1 MQAKKVYFC
10 SMYDYLQGKLENV
23 TPTHVTVDCNGVG
36 YLLQISLYTY
46 SAIKD
51 AKNFKL
57 FAHQVIRED
66 AHLLF
71 GFADEEE
78 RLMFRELLNV
88 SGVGASTARII
99 QSSLSPEQLRSV
111 ISRGDAVTL
120 QKVKGIGAKSAQRII
135 IDLQDKV
142 NKMSPAATN
151 VLSTIHNNSRD
162 EALIALTTL
171 GFARASAEK
180 ALLSAQKQLGSD
192 AKVEDL
198 IKASLNYL

>member
-1 MQAKKVYFC
+1 
-10 SMYDYLQGKLENV
+10 MYDYFNGKIENLTPTNV
-23 TPTHVTVDCNGVG
+23 TIDCNGVG

-46 SAIKD
+46 TAIKD
-51 AKNFKL
+51 VKQFKL
-57 FAHQVIRED
+57 FAHQVVRED

-71 GFADEEE
+71 GFADEDE

-99 QSSLSPEQLRSV
+99 QSSLAPDQLRSV
-111 ISRGDAVTL
+111 ISKGDAVTL

-142 NKMSPAATN
+142 NKLSPNSTTI
-151 VLSTIHNNSRD
+151 LSSLHNTSRE
-162 EALIALTTL
+162 EALIALMTL
-171 GFARASAEK
+171 GFARSSAEK
-180 ALLSAQKQLGSD
+180 ALLSAQKQVGSD

>member
-1 MQAKKVYFC
+1 
-10 SMYDYLQGKLENV
+10 MYDYLQGKLENV

>member
-1 MQAKKVYFC
+1 
-10 SMYDYLQGKLENV
+10 MYDYLQGKLENV

-151 VLSTIHNNSRD
+151 VLSTLHNNSRD

>member
-1 MQAKKVYFC
+1 
-10 SMYDYLQGKLENV
+10 MYDYFNGKIENL
-23 TPTHVTVDCNGVG
+23 TPTHVTMDCNGVG

-46 SAIKD
+46 TAIKD
-51 AKNFKL
+51 VKQFKL
-57 FAHQVIRED
+57 FAHQVVRED
-66 AHLLF
+66 AQLLF
-71 GFADEEE
+71 GFADEDE

-99 QSSLSPEQLRSV
+99 QSSLAPDQLRSV
-111 ISRGDAVTL
+111 ISKGDAATL

-142 NKMSPAATN
+142 SK
-151 VLSTIHNNSRD
+151 LSSNSTTILSSLHNTSRED
-162 EALIALTTL
+162 ALIALMAL

-180 ALLSAQKQLGSD
+180 ALLSAQKQLGND

>member
-1 MQAKKVYFC
+1 
-10 SMYDYLQGKLENV
+10 MYDYFNGKIENL
-23 TPTHVTVDCNGVG
+23 TPTQVTMDCNGVG

-46 SAIKD
+46 TAIKD
-51 AKNFKL
+51 VKQFKL
-57 FAHQVIRED
+57 FAHHVVRED
-66 AHLLF
+66 AQLLF

-99 QSSLSPEQLRSV
+99 QSSLAPDQLRSV
-111 ISRGDAVTL
+111 ISKGDAATL

-142 NKMSPAATN
+142 NKLSPN
-151 VLSTIHNNSRD
+151 SSTILSSIHNTSRED
-162 EALIALTTL
+162 ALIALMAL
-171 GFARASAEK
+171 GFARVSAEK

>member
-1 MQAKKVYFC
+1 
-10 SMYDYLQGKLENV
+10 MYDYLQGKLENL

>member
-1 MQAKKVYFC
+1 
-10 SMYDYLQGKLENV
+10 MYDYLQGKLENL

-151 VLSTIHNNSRD
+151 VLSTLHNNSRD

>member
-1 MQAKKVYFC
+1 
-10 SMYDYLQGKLENV
+10 MYDYFNGKIENL
-23 TPTHVTVDCNGVG
+23 TPTHVTIDCNGVG

-46 SAIKD
+46 TAIKD
-51 AKNFKL
+51 AKQFKL
-57 FAHQVIRED
+57 FAYQVVRED

-71 GFADEEE
+71 GFADEDE

-99 QSSLSPEQLRSV
+99 QSSMAPDQLRSV
-111 ISRGDAVTL
+111 ISKGDAVTL

-135 IDLQDKV
+135 IDLQDRV
-142 NKMSPAATN
+142 NKISSGSTTI
-151 VLSTIHNNSRD
+151 LSSVHNTSRE

-171 GFARASAEK
+171 GFARTSAEK
-180 ALLSAQKQLGSD
+180 ALLSAQKQLGND

>member
-71 GFADEEE
+71 GFADEVE

>member
-1 MQAKKVYFC
+1 
-10 SMYDYLQGKLENV
+10 MYDYFNGKIENLTPTNV
-23 TPTHVTVDCNGVG
+23 TIDCNGVG

-46 SAIKD
+46 TAIKD
-51 AKNFKL
+51 AKQFKL
-57 FAHQVIRED
+57 FAHQVVRED

-71 GFADEEE
+71 GFSDEDE

-99 QSSLSPEQLRSV
+99 QSSLAPDQLRSV
-111 ISRGDAVTL
+111 ISKGDASTL

-142 NKMSPAATN
+142 NKMSIGTAN
-151 VLSTIHNNSRD
+151 VLSSLHNTSRE

-180 ALLSAQKQLGSD
+180 ALLSAQKQLGNE

>member
-1 MQAKKVYFC
+1 
-10 SMYDYLQGKLENV
+10 MYDYFNGKIENLTPTNV
-23 TPTHVTVDCNGVG
+23 TIDCNGVG

-46 SAIKD
+46 TAIKD
-51 AKNFKL
+51 VKQFKL
-57 FAHQVIRED
+57 FAHQVVRED

-71 GFADEEE
+71 GFSDEDE

-99 QSSLSPEQLRSV
+99 QSSLAPDQLRSV
-111 ISRGDAVTL
+111 ISKGDAVTL

-142 NKMSPAATN
+142 NKLSPNSTTI
-151 VLSTIHNNSRD
+151 LSSLHNTSRE
-162 EALIALTTL
+162 EALIALMTL
-171 GFARASAEK
+171 GFARSSAEK
-180 ALLSAQKQLGSD
+180 ALLSAQKQVGSD

>member
-1 MQAKKVYFC
+1 
-10 SMYDYLQGKLENV
+10 MYDYFNGKIENL
-23 TPTHVTVDCNGVG
+23 TPTHVTIDCNGIG

-46 SAIKD
+46 TAIKD
-51 AKNFKL
+51 VKQFKL
-57 FAHQVIRED
+57 FAHQVVRED
-66 AHLLF
+66 AQLLF
-71 GFADEEE
+71 GFADEDE

-99 QSSLSPEQLRSV
+99 QSSLAPDQLRSV
-111 ISRGDAVTL
+111 ISKGDAVTL

-142 NKMSPAATN
+142 NKLSPNSTTI
-151 VLSTIHNNSRD
+151 LSSLHNTSRED
-162 EALIALTTL
+162 ALIALMAL

-180 ALLSAQKQLGSD
+180 ALLSAQKQLGND